1 MTTAFKNL
9 VVQSKLPGKINVC
22 CTFSLFSDSNIVKG
36 SVPAYLGTDLDSDLY
51 SSITLG
57 SLLQVK
63 EQEQYFEPIKCLCL
77 SYKGETLFKG
87 SPPYMGVSF
96 GNNLIA
102 TIDRN
107 KKVTFTFD
115 R

>member
-22 CTFSLFSDSNIVKG
+22 CTFSLFSDSNTIKG
-36 SVPAYLGTDLDSDLY
+36 SVPPYLGTDSDLY
-51 SSITLG
+51 SSITIG
-57 SLLQVK
+57 SILQVK
-63 EQEQYFEPIKCLCL
+63 EQEQLFEPIKCLCL

-87 SPPYMGVSF
+87 SPPYVGVSF

-102 TIDRN
+102 TIDSN